1 MKHAEDNFTAVDDV
15 KIYYQVWRPDS
26 APKAVIQIIHGFGEH
41 SGRYSNLVN
50 ELIPRGYVIYAN
62 DHRGHGKSEGIQM
75 YVKHFNDFV
84 EDQKIFFDL
93 IKEKEPNLPHF
104 LLGHSMGSA
113 IAELFVAKYPE
124 GISGLV
130 LSGVA
135 THNKSLSGIMKALAK
150 FFGFIAPK
158 MRMTVDLAPG
168 LSRDVEVQKAYR
180 EDPLVFKNPTMRLGA
195 EFARGIANAKK
206 NLNQIKIPVLVQ
218 SGSKDPEMLGA
229 EEFNEL
235 LTTPDKTV
243 KIYEGLYHEV
253 YNELEEDRKRVL
265 KDLGDWLDKHM

>member
-206 NLNQIKIPVLVQ
+206 ILNQIKIPVLVQ